1 MTDIYGILGFPVG
14 HSRSPA
20 MHNSAFAALGI
31 DAMYV
36 PFAVPPERLPAAIAS
51 IRPLNL
57 RGLNVTLPH
66 KTNVIPLLDRVEP
79 DALMIG
85 AVNTLFFEHDKLV
98 GTNTDAPGLT
108 RSLLEAGL
116 HLQGSRVTVIG
127 AGGAARASVVGLA
140 RAGASRINISARRNH
155 EAEKLVAELSAA
167 VAPAVLRVEAWE
179 RAAHRRC
186 LGETDLL
193 IQATSATLD
202 DGPAAAAL
210 AEALPL
216 DALPDTAAV
225 VDLVYKPRVTTV
237 LKLAKDLKKQTVDGL
252 GMLLHQGAIA
262 FEKWTGQ
269 AAPVKVMREAL
280 DAP

>member
-1 MTDIYGILGFPVG
+1 
-14 HSRSPA
+14 

-36 PFAVPPERLPAAIAS
+36 PFAVPPDRLPAAISS

-66 KTNVIPLLDRVEP
+66 KSKVIPLLDRVEP
-79 DALMIG
+79 DALTIG
-85 AVNTLFFEHDKLV
+85 AVNTLFFEGDKLV
-98 GTNTDAPGLT
+98 GMNTDAPGLT
-108 RSLLEAGL
+108 RSLLEAGIR
-116 HLQGSRVTVIG
+116 LQGSRVTVIG

-140 RAGASRINISARRNH
+140 RAGVSHIYVTARRNQ
-155 EAEKLVAELSAA
+155 EAERLVAELAAA
-167 VAPAVLRVEAWE
+167 VAPAVLQVEPWE

-193 IQATSATLD
+193 IQATSATLE

-225 VDLVYKPRVTTV
+225 VDLVYKPRLTSV
-237 LKLAKDLKKQTVDGL
+237 LKLAKSLGKQSVDGL

-269 AAPVKVMREAL
+269 AAPVTVMRAAL
-280 DAP
+280 DTP